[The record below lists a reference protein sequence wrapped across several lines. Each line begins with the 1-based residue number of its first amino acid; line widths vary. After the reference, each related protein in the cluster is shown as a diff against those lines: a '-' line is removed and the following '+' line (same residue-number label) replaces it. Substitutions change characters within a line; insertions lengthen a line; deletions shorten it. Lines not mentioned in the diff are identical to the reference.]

1 MPEFDEVKPVDSKTD
16 YELKSK
22 NHPKKSEP
30 EKPVKQSQS
39 GFDKP
44 AAPKRARRSRY
55 HRVYRKPRSGPIKRP
70 SPPIT
75 PEPAAGSEDSQKP
88 VRSRPPRRKGPR
100 PHAKADQDKRPP
112 RHRQK
117 RNGNR
122 GRPGGPRKRGNKR
135 PADHRSGRRQ
145 PSRKPGRHGGPRKRG
160 NKRPADHRSGRR
172 RPSRKPGRHGG
183 PRHRKPPA
191 PKGLVASILTRIK
204 SLLGIKEPEPVKP
217 KRKHY
222 PKRRRGKNYRPNKAK
237 GNRPKRPTPKGDGSK
252 QTSGRDTRPKYRRPR
267 RRRRRRGG
275 PRHGQK
281 RPHAQKDLTGDKAR
295 SKPSPPA
302 ASPKNPPPS

>member
-30 EKPVKQSQS
+30 AKPVKNSQAD
-39 GFDKP
+39 FDQP
-44 AAPKRARRSRY
+44 AAPRRARRSRY

-75 PEPAAGSEDSQKP
+75 PEPAAESEDSQKP

-112 RHRQK
+112 RHRQQ
-117 RNGNR
+117 RHGNR

-135 PADHRSGRRQ
+135 PADHRSG
-145 PSRKPGRHGGPRKRG
+145 H
-160 NKRPADHRSGRR
+160 R
-172 RPSRKPGRHGG
+172 RPSRKPGRPHAA
-183 PRHRKPPA
+183 RHRKPPA

-204 SLLGIKEPEPVKP
+204 SLLGIKEPEPEKP

-222 PKRRRGKNYRPNKAK
+222 RKPRRGKNYRPNKAK
-237 GNRPKRPTPKGDGSK
+237 GNRPKRPTHKGDGSK
-252 QTSGRDTRPKYRRPR
+252 QASGRDSRPKHRRPR

-275 PRHGQK
+275 PPHGQK

-302 ASPKNPPPS
+302 ASQKKPPPS

>member
-30 EKPVKQSQS
+30 AKPVKNSQAD
-39 GFDKP
+39 FDRP
-44 AAPKRARRSRY
+44 AAPRRARRSRY

-70 SPPIT
+70 SPPTT

-100 PHAKADQDKRPP
+100 PHAKADQDKRPL
-112 RHRQK
+112 RHRQ
-117 RNGNR
+117 RRHGNR

-135 PADHRSGRRQ
+135 PSDHRSG
-145 PSRKPGRHGGPRKRG
+145 H
-160 NKRPADHRSGRR
+160 R
-172 RPSRKPGRHGG
+172 RPSRKPGRPHAA
-183 PRHRKPPA
+183 RHKKPPA
-191 PKGLVASILTRIK
+191 PKGLVASILSRIK
-204 SLLGIKEPEPVKP
+204 SLLGIKEPEPEKP

-222 PKRRRGKNYRPNKAK
+222 RKPRRGKNYRPNKAK
-237 GNRPKRPTPKGDGSK
+237 GNRPKRPTPRGDGSK
-252 QTSGRDTRPKYRRPR
+252 QVSGRDTPPKHRRPR
-267 RRRRRRGG
+267 RRRRRRVG
-275 PRHGQK
+275 PPHGQK

-302 ASPKNPPPS
+302 ATPKNPPPS

>member
-22 NHPKKSEP
+22 NLPKKSEP
-30 EKPVKQSQS
+30 AKPVKNSQAD
-39 GFDKP
+39 FDQP
-44 AAPKRARRSRY
+44 AAPRRARRSRY

-70 SPPIT
+70 SPPVK
-75 PEPAAGSEDSQKP
+75 PEPAAASEDSQKP

-112 RHRQK
+112 RHRQQ
-117 RNGNR
+117 RHGNR
-122 GRPGGPRKRGNKR
+122 GRPGGPRKRGSKR
-135 PADHRSGRRQ
+135 PADYRSG
-145 PSRKPGRHGGPRKRG
+145 H
-160 NKRPADHRSGRR
+160 R
-172 RPSRKPGRHGG
+172 RPSRKPGRPHAA
-183 PRHRKPPA
+183 RHRKPPA

-204 SLLGIKEPEPVKP
+204 SLLGIKEPEPEKP

-222 PKRRRGKNYRPNKAK
+222 RKPRRGKNYRPNKAK

-252 QTSGRDTRPKYRRPR
+252 QTSGRDTRPKHRRPR

-275 PRHGQK
+275 PPHGQK

-302 ASPKNPPPS
+302 ASPKKPPPS